1 KVLHQLTAEDGSWI
15 IIKSRKHLEVMPTVS
30 VSVGSE
36 SVGEGAFTDS
46 KDRVQLGPVLKTAL
60 RTKLVALMRDGNIV
74 AFRTLLNM
82 QATYLRG
89 LNVKPAADL
98 VPGVTLGTDVL
109 PERLLA
115 ESFLLQNGFREL
127 DEVDGA
133 GWSPL
138 AYAALGGD
146 PEVIQALLQKRA
158 DPSTRT
164 RAANAYINVPGN
176 ASVVSIAAFY
186 SNNAALEAA
195 A

>member
-1 KVLHQLTAEDGSWI
+1 
-15 IIKSRKHLEVMPTVS
+15 MPTVS

-164 RAANAYINVPGN
+164 RAANAYINVPGDL
-176 ASVVSIAAFY
+176 AA
-186 SNNAALEAA
+186 E
-195 A
+195 